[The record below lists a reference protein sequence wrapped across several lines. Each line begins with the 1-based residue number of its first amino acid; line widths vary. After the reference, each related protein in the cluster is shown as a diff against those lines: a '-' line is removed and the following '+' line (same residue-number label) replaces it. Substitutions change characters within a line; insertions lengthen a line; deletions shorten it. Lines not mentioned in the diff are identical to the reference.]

1 MPTLGRPGH
10 VEAEH
15 RHPACKSSGSA
26 TDIKYRTSTVFLDDV
41 DVVVEI
47 TTVAINSVIDASQ
60 SGVGK
65 LRVRHPGHFI
75 SSLLRATLMEL
86 VIG

>member
-1 MPTLGRPGH
+1 M
-10 VEAEH
+10 
-15 RHPACKSSGSA
+15 
-26 TDIKYRTSTVFLDDV
+26 ST
-41 DVVVEI
+41 VVVEI